1 MAGGPGGVQNLTL
14 DSTMTKLTSTVEK
27 TRAKAATVAERTSQT
42 VISLLSTLMTF
53 VLIVLTALFLY
64 ATFYYSYMP
73 QDIYKLPVHLEFEPC
88 NSTVEKCSNPIG
100 TVRLGK
106 GEPLVQGQTY
116 SMSLML
122 EVPDTQ
128 ANEDHGMFMSC
139 LSIAS
144 SSGVMIE
151 RSCKSSM
158 LAYRSGLLR
167 VMETLF
173 FAPSLLLGF
182 SAQKQ
187 ELQVDYFSQ
196 FETNPHT
203 PGEVLTVEIQS
214 RHIQVKDATMEI
226 VAELRGLRYIM
237 HRHPWISAFVGVG
250 SNLAMLVTIIL
261 VSWTRFLTGDSNTR
275 ATTRGEE
282 TVESEQDEETENAT
296 AASGEENSTED
307 VPAEIPV
314 RAPRGIIRSL
324 FRFLVM
330 SSIKL
335 LLLVTI
341 GLVSFN
347 AYQHETYEP
356 GKLYEITLEQV
367 TEFITS
373 EKRSEDIDTLK
384 TFIMN
389 SYTAVVAWDDI
400 FVKLFVAKIIFVV
413 LLIVIMTSTRYIV

>member
-14 DSTMTKLTSTVEK
+14 DSTMNKLTSTVER
-27 TRAKAATVAERTSQT
+27 TRAKAATMAERTSQT

-282 TVESEQDEETENAT
+282 TVESEQDEETENAA

-384 TFIMN
+384 TLIMN

-400 FVKLFVAKIIFVV
+400 LVKLFVAKIIFVV

>member
-14 DSTMTKLTSTVEK
+14 DSTMNKLTSTVER
-27 TRAKAATVAERTSQT
+27 TRAKAATMAERTSQT

-73 QDIYKLPVHLEFEPC
+73 QDIYKLPVHLQFEPC
-88 NSTVEKCSNPIG
+88 NSTTEKCSNPIG

-116 SMSLML
+116 SMSLSL

-128 ANEDHGMFMSC
+128 DNEDHGMFMSC

-144 SSGVMIE
+144 RSGVMIE

-158 LAYRSGLLR
+158 LEYRSGLLR

-182 SAQKQ
+182 STQKQ
-187 ELQVDYFSQ
+187 ELQVDYFRQ

-203 PGEVLTVEIQS
+203 PGEVLTIEVLS
-214 RHIQVKDATMEI
+214 KHIQVKEATMEI

-237 HRHPWISAFVGVG
+237 HRHPWISAVIGIG
-250 SNLAMLVTIIL
+250 SNLAMLVMIIL

-275 ATTRGEE
+275 AATRGKE
-282 TVESEQDEETENAT
+282 TVETEQSQDEETENLT
-296 AASGEENSTED
+296 DASGDEEAAEN
-307 VPAEIPV
+307 VPVKIPT
-314 RAPRGIIRSL
+314 RAPRGFIWSI
-324 FRFLVM
+324 FRFLVI

-341 GLVSFN
+341 GLLCFN
-347 AYQHETYEP
+347 AYQFEIYEP
-356 GKLYEITLEQV
+356 GKLYEFTWDQAKEY
-367 TEFITS
+367 ITS
-373 EKRSEDIDTLK
+373 EKRVEDIYALRS
-384 TFIMN
+384 FIVN
-389 SYTAVVAWDDI
+389 SYSALVAW
-400 FVKLFVAKIIFVV
+400 
-413 LLIVIMTSTRYIV
+413 MR

>member
-144 SSGVMIE
+144 RSGVMID

-214 RHIQVKDATMEI
+214 RHIQVKEATMEI

-250 SNLAMLVTIIL
+250 SNLAMLVMIIL

-282 TVESEQDEETENAT
+282 TVETEQEEETENLT
-296 AASGEENSTED
+296 AASDDDNSTED
-307 VPAEIPV
+307 VPVEIPV
-314 RAPRGIIRSL
+314 RAPRGFIRSL
-324 FRFLVM
+324 FRSLVM
-330 SSIKL
+330 NSIKL

-356 GKLYEITLEQV
+356 GKLYEITLEEV

-373 EKRSEDIDTLK
+373 EKRSEDIDTLN

-413 LLIVIMTSTRYIV
+413 LLIVVMTSIRFIV

>member
-250 SNLAMLVTIIL
+250 SNLAMLVMIIL

-413 LLIVIMTSTRYIV
+413 LLIVIMTSTRFIV

>member
-1 MAGGPGGVQNLTL
+1 MAGGPGGVQTLTL

-53 VLIVLTALFLY
+53 VLVVLTAFFLY

-88 NSTVEKCSNPIG
+88 NSTIEKCSNPAG
-100 TVRLGK
+100 TVFLGK
-106 GEPLVQGQTY
+106 GQPLVQGQTY
-116 SMSLML
+116 SMSLAL
-122 EVPDTQ
+122 EVPDTP

-139 LSIAS
+139 LSIS
-144 SSGVMIE
+144 SRAGVLIE

-158 LAYRSGLLR
+158 LEYRSGLLR

-173 FAPSLLLGF
+173 YAPSLVLGF
-182 SAQKQ
+182 SGQKQ
-187 ELQVDYFSQ
+187 ELQVDFFSQ

-214 RHIQVKDATMEI
+214 RHIQVKEATMEI

-237 HRHPWISAFVGVG
+237 HRHPWISAFFGVG
-250 SNLAMLVTIIL
+250 SNLAMLVMIIL
-261 VSWTRFLTGDSNTR
+261 VSWTRFLTGDSSARSTR
-275 ATTRGEE
+275 TEE
-282 TVESEQDEETENAT
+282 AEDQAEETENMA
-296 AASGEENSTED
+296 AASGDHDAGEN
-307 VPAEIPV
+307 VPVV
-314 RAPRGIIRSL
+314 RPARASRGIIRSII
-324 FRFLVM
+324 RSLVIN
-330 SSIKL
+330 SIKL
-335 LLLVTI
+335 LLLITI

-347 AYQHETYEP
+347 AYQYETYEP
-356 GKLYEITLEQV
+356 SKLYEITSEQV
-367 TEFITS
+367 KEFITS
-373 EKRSEDIDTLK
+373 EKRFRDIDTLK

-389 SYTAVVAWDDI
+389 SYSAIIAWDDI

>member
-1 MAGGPGGVQNLTL
+1 MAGGPGGVQTLTL

-27 TRAKAATVAERTSQT
+27 TRVKAATVAEKTSQT

-53 VLIVLTALFLY
+53 VLVVLTAFFLY

-88 NSTVEKCSNPIG
+88 NSTIQKCSNPAG
-100 TVRLGK
+100 TVYLGK
-106 GEPLVQGQTY
+106 GQPLVQGQTY
-116 SMSLML
+116 SMSLSL
-122 EVPDTQ
+122 EVPDTPS
-128 ANEDHGMFMSC
+128 NEDHGMFMSC

-144 SSGVMIE
+144 RSGDLID

-158 LAYRSGLLR
+158 LEYRSGLLR

-187 ELQVDYFSQ
+187 ELQVDFFSQ

-214 RHIQVKDATMEI
+214 RHIQVKEATMEI

-250 SNLAMLVTIIL
+250 SNLAMLVMIIL
-261 VSWTRFLTGDSNTR
+261 VSWTRFLTGDSSTR
-275 ATTRGEE
+275 TNNRVE
-282 TVESEQDEETENAT
+282 ESEVQAEEEETEENLDDDT
-296 AASGEENSTED
+296 VEEVPVA
-307 VPAEIPV
+307 VPA
-314 RAPRGIIRSL
+314 RASRGILRSI
-324 FRFLVM
+324 FRFFVIN
-330 SSIKL
+330 SIKL
-335 LLLVTI
+335 LLVVTI

-347 AYQHETYEP
+347 AYQYETYDAS
-356 GKLYEITLEQV
+356 KLYEMTSEQAK
-367 TEFITS
+367 EFITS
-373 EKRSEDIDTLK
+373 EKRFEDIETLK

-389 SYTAVVAWDDI
+389 SYTAIIAWDDI
-400 FVKLFVAKIIFVV
+400 FVKLFVAKIIFVI
-413 LLIVIMTSTRYIV
+413 LLIVIMSSTRYIV

>member
-14 DSTMTKLTSTVEK
+14 DSTMNKLTSTVER
-27 TRAKAATVAERTSQT
+27 TRAKAATMAERTSQT

-214 RHIQVKDATMEI
+214 RHIQVKEATMEI

-250 SNLAMLVTIIL
+250 SNLAMLVMIIL

-282 TVESEQDEETENAT
+282 TVETEQEEETENLT
-296 AASGEENSTED
+296 AASDDDNSTED

-314 RAPRGIIRSL
+314 RAPRGFLRSL
-324 FRFLVM
+324 FRSLVM
-330 SSIKL
+330 NSIKL

>member
-144 SSGVMIE
+144 RSGVMID

-214 RHIQVKDATMEI
+214 RHIQVKEATMEI

-250 SNLAMLVTIIL
+250 SNLAMLVMIIL
-261 VSWTRFLTGDSNTR
+261 VSWTRFLTGDPNTR
-275 ATTRGEE
+275 AATQGEE
-282 TVESEQDEETENAT
+282 TVETQQEEETENST
-296 AASGEENSTED
+296 AASGDDNSTED
-307 VPAEIPV
+307 VPVEIPV
-314 RAPRGIIRSL
+314 RAPRGFIRSI
-324 FRFLVM
+324 FRSLVIT
-330 SSIKL
+330 SIKL

-413 LLIVIMTSTRYIV
+413 LLIVIMTSTRFIV